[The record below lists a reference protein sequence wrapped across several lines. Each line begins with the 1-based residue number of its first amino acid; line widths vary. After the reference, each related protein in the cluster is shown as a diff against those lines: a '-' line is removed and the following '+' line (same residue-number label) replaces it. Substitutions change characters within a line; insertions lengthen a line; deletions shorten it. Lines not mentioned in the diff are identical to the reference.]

1 MIRMNTKIYR
11 KEDLRNE
18 QVKAHIKSV
27 LHQGGLVVFPTE
39 TVYGIGANALN
50 PQAVLSIYQ
59 AKGRPSDNPLI
70 VHIAHKK
77 DLYQYIDDI
86 PRVSTKLMDAYWPG
100 PLTLIF
106 DKSSKI
112 PYEVTGGLNTVAI
125 RMPNHPIALDV
136 IGLSELPICAPSA
149 NLSGR
154 PSSTLFEHVYE
165 DFNGKVDIII
175 DGGKAKIGLESTV
188 LDVTTPIPTLLR
200 PGAITKAMIEKTL
213 ELGIIDGTDKKVN
226 DIPKSPG
233 MKYKHYA
240 PKGQMTL
247 VDGKIENVISYV
259 NQIVKSLDITKT
271 AVIGA
276 DEVTSHI
283 DLKYKVSLGHLSN
296 LDEIASNLFIALRQM
311 DDLGIEHIFIHS
323 LPESDLGQAIMNRL
337 SKASGYNTIHV

>member
-1 MIRMNTKIYR
+1 MKTHIYH
-11 KEDLRNE
+11 KEDLKND
-18 QVKAHIKSV
+18 QVKSHIKSV
-27 LHQGGLVVFPTE
+27 LHKGGLVVFPTE

-50 PQAVLSIYQ
+50 PQAVLNIYQ

-77 DLYQYIDDI
+77 DLFQYIDDI
-86 PRVSTKLMDAYWPG
+86 PQVAIKLIDHYWPG

-106 DKSSKI
+106 NKSSII
-112 PYEVTGGLNTVAI
+112 PYEVTGGLETVAL

-154 PSSTLFEHVYE
+154 PSSTLFEHVYQ
-165 DFNGKVDIII
+165 DFNNKVDVII

-200 PGAITKAMIEKTL
+200 PGAITKEMIEKTL
-213 ELGIIDGTDKKVN
+213 ALGIIDGTNKKID

-240 PKGQMTL
+240 PKGKMMM
-247 VDGKIENVISYV
+247 VDGNIHDVISYINTQV
-259 NQIVKSLDITKT
+259 QSLDLNKT

-276 DEVTSHI
+276 YEITSQI

-311 DDLGIEHIFIHS
+311 DDLGIEYIFIHS